1 MPISTPSAH
10 PSDRGLS
17 LRLAV
22 DADVAA
28 ITPLINAAFVVER
41 PIFDN
46 DRIDDIGVRDYMTKG
61 KFLLHEDA
69 ATGKLIACV
78 YLELGNDGRCYVG
91 LLSIAPEQQGPALG
105 RRILAQAEKFACDAG
120 CHTMWLRTLSART
133 PPLRPYYERFGY
145 TLLEMTPL
153 PPVFHPKIPCQFVVM
168 EKRLT

>member
-1 MPISTPSAH
+1 MPSAAPNAD
-10 PSDRGLS
+10 PSDRGLP
-17 LRLAV
+17 LRVAT
-22 DADVAA
+22 DADVPV
-28 ITPLINAAFVVER
+28 ITPLINAAFVIER

-69 ATGKLIACV
+69 CAKVIACV
-78 YLELGNDGRCYVG
+78 YLEPSNDGRCYLG
-91 LLSIAPEQQGPALG
+91 LLSIAPERQGTGLG
-105 RRILAQAEKFACDAG
+105 QRILAGAETFARDAG
-120 CHTMWLRTLSART
+120 SHTMWLRTLSART

-145 TLLEMTPL
+145 TLFEMTPL